1 VTTFLIAGPIVD
13 KASER
18 KAILNPGSQRVNH
31 DKIGEYHTFSLI
43 FPVPCEFIDS
53 SLPQV
58 AIIRPLTDKFAGA
71 VAAVASLTADGLFTG
86 QSRQYLA
93 TLQQLAYEADAVVRL

>member
-31 DKIGEYHTFSLI
+31 DKIGEYHTFSRPS
-43 FPVPCEFIDS
+43 FFCEETFYWQEA
-53 SLPQV
+53 LLQW
-58 AIIRPLTDKFAGA
+58 
-71 VAAVASLTADGLFTG
+71 ASG
-86 QSRQYLA
+86 Y
-93 TLQQLAYEADAVVRL
+93 